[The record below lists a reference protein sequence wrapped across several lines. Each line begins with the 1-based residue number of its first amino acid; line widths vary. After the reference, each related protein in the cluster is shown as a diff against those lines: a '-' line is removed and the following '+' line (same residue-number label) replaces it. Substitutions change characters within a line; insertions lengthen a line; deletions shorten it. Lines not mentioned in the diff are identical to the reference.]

1 MQSKTLAGP
10 RLTLRSPVES
20 AALAFARTRRSSE
33 ISRMHGVDEPDGAR
47 TPEEVAAWMGRLY
60 AKVPYPLPAKALTP
74 TQEDAG

>member
-1 MQSKTLAGP
+1 
-10 RLTLRSPVES
+10 
-20 AALAFARTRRSSE
+20 
-33 ISRMHGVDEPDGAR
+33 MHGVDEPDGAR